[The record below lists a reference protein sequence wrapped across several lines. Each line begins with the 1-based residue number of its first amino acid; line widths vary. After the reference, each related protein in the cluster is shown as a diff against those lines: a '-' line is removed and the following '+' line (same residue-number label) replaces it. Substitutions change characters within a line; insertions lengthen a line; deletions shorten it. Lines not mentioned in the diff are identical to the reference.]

1 MTLKNIKRG
10 LVERVS
16 KNFGAIFYLLA
27 REGLV
32 WNDLRKMQ
40 QTGREGVDGLV
51 ARFVSDK

>member
-1 MTLKNIKRG
+1 MTLKNIKKG

-40 QTGREGVDGLV
+40 QTGREGVEGLV